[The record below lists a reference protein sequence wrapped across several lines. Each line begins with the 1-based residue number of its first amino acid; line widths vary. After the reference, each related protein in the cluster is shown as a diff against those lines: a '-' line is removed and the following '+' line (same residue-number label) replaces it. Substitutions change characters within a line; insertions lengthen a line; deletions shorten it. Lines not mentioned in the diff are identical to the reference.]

1 MRRLTIHRSDTG
13 PTQFLDGTQIWG
25 EVAPGT
31 VEDGVGPAGPAPRLI
46 VRSERAVTDAESAF
60 AAWSDAGWRAFDA
73 AVTELLEQNKS
84 PLLLWPGPGSVLS
97 DAVSTLSFARRQPRV
112 GLVIDPVAWIT
123 PAMAPDAEDHLAR
136 FAQAL
141 LACPAVACVVV
152 RACEPGGM
160 DAATVAKTL
169 QPLAEHAGHVAAI
182 EADLARI

>member
-13 PTQFLDGTQIWG
+13 PTQFLHGAQVWG

-31 VEDGVGPAGPAPRLI
+31 VEAGVGPTGTAPRLI

-60 AAWSDAGWRAFDA
+60 AAWSDAGWRAFDT
-73 AVTELLEQNKS
+73 AVAELLEQTDT

-141 LACPAVACVVV
+141 VVCPAVACVVM
-152 RACEPGGM
+152 RACESGGM
-160 DAATVAKTL
+160 DAAAVASTL
-169 QPLAEHAGHVAAI
+169 KPLAEHAGHVAAS
-182 EADLARI
+182 ERDLVRI